1 MSDDAGRRDGAG
13 DLRGESGHPRVHG
26 GHVPSS
32 RRAFGPKPDRDKKE
46 AAVKPSELAGIGVG
60 FAWGTRK
67 VIAKSLWGFVV
78 QCSACGTKKTMDL
91 EGVEAQR
98 NCRQCVDRAKR
109 GKKRGP
115 NKKKTE
121 SRIRPRLGHPIQF
134 SQRQL
139 QRDHD
144 DMRSIRTHLGLPIVY
159 EDYDDSDRPRFRSD
173 CASGPRP
180 CPWVSCRYHLAI
192 DVTADGALRINFDV
206 ETAEER
212 GLPTCALDVA
222 DAGRKNLDEIGAI
235 LGLSRERIRQ
245 VEERMLPQLA
255 RAFRECGYGEEDV
268 STNVIGNLAE
278 AELFYGE

>member
-1 MSDDAGRRDGAG
+1 MYGTLRGALAGRKIAFDRDGYTATVEG
-13 DLRGESGHPRVHG
+13 RIVGIGKTIRIKSIHMRY
-26 GHVPSS
+26 
-32 RRAFGPKPDRDKKE
+32 
-46 AAVKPSELAGIGVG
+46 ELAVPADSREATERALTLHPQGCP
-60 FAWGTRK
+60 AHQ
-67 VIAKSLWGFVV
+67 SV
-78 QCSACGTKKTMDL
+78 QG
-91 EGVEAQR
+91 
-98 NCRQCVDRAKR
+98 
-109 GKKRGP
+109 
-115 NKKKTE
+115 
-121 SRIRPRLGHPIQF
+121 
-134 SQRQL
+134 
-139 QRDHD
+139 
-144 DMRSIRTHLGLPIVY
+144 
-159 EDYDDSDRPRFRSD
+159 
-173 CASGPRP
+173 
-180 CPWVSCRYHLAI
+180 AI